1 MDITW
6 TLVFSQAFDMNYMR
20 IEKTLYYGSITVF
33 SRIFAVNETGTNG
46 TLDCSRYI

>member
-6 TLVFSQAFDMNYMR
+6 ILVFSQAFDMNYMR
-20 IEKTLYYGSITVF
+20 IEKTLYYGSI